1 VTDFIHSGGLVVRTP
16 GGGAN
21 GRSGD
26 VDGVDG
32 GRSTPMDWARERRV
46 RKQARRIDAARERTK
61 GRLNRLGDEWELIDG
76 ATLGVPNADSFLAIG
91 PGGVFAVTVKSQ
103 GRNRVLLSG
112 DTVQIAGRR
121 PDFLGETRR
130 VATAMSTALSRSAGV
145 KVPVTP
151 VLALAGTGLISVYG
165 LPRGC
170 VVMPYRELDNLL
182 RAYGERIAP
191 RTVDKLA
198 SIARHPA
205 TTIDVPG
212 GELVSS
218 YMWNSGEAP
227 ADKQRGAR

>member
-1 VTDFIHSGGLVVRTP
+1 MTDFIQSGRLMVRAP
-16 GGGAN
+16 SGAG
-21 GRSGD
+21 GRSDD
-26 VDGVDG
+26 VGAADR
-32 GRSTPMDWARERRV
+32 GRSTPTEWARGRRD

-61 GRLNRLGDEWELIDG
+61 GRLNRLGDEWELIDS
-76 ATLGVPNADSFLAIG
+76 ATLGVPKADSFLAIG

-112 DTVQIAGRR
+112 DTVQIGGRR
-121 PDFLGETRR
+121 PDLLGEARR
-130 VATAMSTALSRSAGV
+130 VAAAMSSALSRSAGV

-182 RAYGERIAP
+182 RAYGERITP

-198 SIARHPA
+198 SIARHP
-205 TTIDVPG
+205 TTTVDTPG
-212 GELVSS
+212 DELVSS
-218 YMWNSGEAP
+218 YIWNSGEAP
-227 ADKQRGAR
+227 ADKLPGSR

>member
-1 VTDFIHSGGLVVRTP
+1 MRPQGAPSPDRP
-16 GGGAN
+16 GEDGDDETTGAP
-21 GRSGD
+21 
-26 VDGVDG
+26 
-32 GRSTPMDWARERRV
+32 RSTPREWARRRRV
-46 RKQARRIDAARERTK
+46 EKQGRRVDAARERTK
-61 GRLNRLGDEWELIDG
+61 GRLNRLGDEWVLIDAG
-76 ATLGVPNADSFLAIG
+76 ALGLPSPESFLAIG

-121 PDFLGETRR
+121 PDYLGEARR
-130 VATAMSTALSRSAGV
+130 LASAMSTALSRSARV
-145 KVPVTP
+145 RVPVTP
-151 VLALAGTGLISVYG
+151 VLALAGSGLISVYG

-205 TTIDVPG
+205 TTIDVKG
-212 GELVSS
+212 NEIVSS
-218 YMWNSGEAP
+218 YTWQSGVAP
-227 ADKQRGAR
+227 ADKLGRSR